1 MAHRE
6 SIQDKH
12 VKGFLFGQDYFWA
25 VSSAV
30 GYTCRNKK
38 EDVLLVQFFLN
49 KIINQLRQE
58 ITVDII
64 AGTEPSTTP
73 FKGIP
78 KQLVP
83 DGDFGGKTW
92 GAIKW
97 LQRECIVPPMVAD
110 GMVSAADGTKAL
122 TPKNKRFYTIYVLNH
137 IYASEFQHYFHDI
150 RSDPDLPPLLC
161 THLSG
166 PLPDLV

>member
-6 SIQDKH
+6 SIQDKY
-12 VKGFLFGQDYFWA
+12 VKGFLYGSPFFWA
-25 VSSAV
+25 ISSSV
-30 GYTCRNKK
+30 GYTCRNKP
-38 EDVLLVQFFLN
+38 EDVLLIQFFLN
-49 KIINQLRQE
+49 KIIGDINNE
-58 ITVDII
+58 IIVDII
-64 AGTEPSTTP
+64 AGTEPSKTP

-78 KQLVP
+78 KPLVP

-97 LQRECIVPPMVAD
+97 FQTKCIVPPMVAD
-110 GMVSAADGTKAL
+110 GMVSSADGTKAL
-122 TPKNKRFYTIYVLNH
+122 TPKNKQWYTIYVLNNF
-137 IYASEFQHYFHDI
+137 YCENYLHYYDDI

-161 THLSG
+161 SHLSG

>member
-6 SIQDKH
+6 SIQSPELELLL
-12 VKGFLFGQDYFWA
+12 GGEPFFWT
-25 VSSAV
+25 VSSSV
-30 GYTCRNKK
+30 GYTCRNKT

-49 KIINQLRQE
+49 RIIDE
-58 ITVDII
+58 VFSMTVADVI
-64 AGTEPSTTP
+64 AGEDVGNTP

-78 KQLVP
+78 KRLDP

-97 LQRECIVPPMVAD
+97 FQRESRWCVVD
-110 GMVSAADGTKAL
+110 GMVSASDGTKAL
-122 TPKNKRFYTIYVLNH
+122 TPKQKMWYTMNMLNAFYREAWPQY
-137 IYASEFQHYFHDI
+137 YSDI
-150 RSDPDLPPLLC
+150 RSDPTLPSILC
-161 THLSG
+161 HHLSG